1 MQGIDQKKR
10 KTKTNANVISQKC
23 RSKRYQ
29 SPIQLQDKA
38 ADTTFFPREYHALE
52 YGFIN
57 SLSFSTFGLF
67 SGFSFSTGNQ
77 FVDVNLA
84 FIIFTTTQ

>member
-29 SPIQLQDKA
+29 SPIHLQDKA
-38 ADTTFFPREYHALE
+38 DITFLPREYHALG